1 MTMYMT
7 PGRFSNKKSEQT
19 ASYKSPLIMLS
30 TAVAIVL
37 FFGVLGSG
45 DPVAFR
51 ITAEDAVVRVPDIV
65 LPARL
70 LAYLMGAIGLVMAVA
85 AWLIVRSGKPVSR
98 WLNVAFGAVFVT
110 ALLGWVGT
118 GTTVPLTF
126 LLTGTL
132 ALSVPIILGGMSG
145 LLSER
150 VGVVNIAIEGQLL
163 TGAFVAA
170 VVGTITGN
178 LMVALLAAMVAGAL
192 VSMVLASFSIWYLVD
207 QIIVG
212 VVLNVLVI
220 GITNFLYGQWL
231 SRDDEGANFP
241 GTLPFI
247 EIPLL
252 SDLPLLGPIFFD
264 NRLTVYLVFLIVPAL
279 WFMLFKTKLGLRLRA
294 VGEYPLAADTMG
306 INVAA
311 NRFWWVTVGGML
323 AGLGGAALTIGNVGA
338 FVREMSA
345 GQGFIALAAVILGR
359 WHPFTVT
366 AAALLFGFAST
377 FRIWAAQ
384 ANSAIPSDFIAMVP
398 YVVTLIAVAGFVGMV
413 RPPASAG
420 KAYVKE

>member
-1 MTMYMT
+1 VSLAVS
-7 PGRFSNKKSEQT
+7 PGMFSRAGSST
-19 ASYKSPLIMLS
+19 STYKAPIVMAITLGVI
-30 TAVAIVL
+30 AV
-37 FFGVLGSG
+37 FFAALGSAE
-45 DPVAFR
+45 PVAFR
-51 ITAEDAVVRVPDIV
+51 ITSDTAAIRVPDIAVESRV
-65 LPARL
+65 LAWL
-70 LAYLMGAIGLVMAVA
+70 VVALGAVIA
-85 AWLIVRSGKPVSR
+85 AWSALRVRARRRVSR
-98 WLNVAFGAVFVT
+98 WVNVAFGALFVI
-110 ALLGWVGT
+110 ALLGWVGA
-118 GTTVPLTF
+118 GGVVPITF

-145 LLSER
+145 VLSER

-170 VVGTITGN
+170 VVSTTTGN
-178 LMVALLAAMVAGAL
+178 QLVGIVAAMFAAAV
-192 VSMVLASFSIWYLVD
+192 VSMVLASFSIKFLVD

-220 GITNFLYGQWL
+220 GITNFLYAQWL
-231 SRDDEGANFP
+231 SRDERSFNLP

-247 EIPLL
+247 KIPLL
-252 SDLPLLGPIFFD
+252 SDIPMVGPIFFD
-264 NRLTVYLVFLIVPAL
+264 NRLTVYLVFLVVPLL
-279 WFMLFKTKLGLRLRA
+279 WFVLFKTKYGLRLRA
-294 VGEYPLAADTMG
+294 VGEYPLAADTVG

-323 AGLGGAALTIGNVGA
+323 AGLGGAALSIGNVGS

-384 ANSAIPSDFIAMVP
+384 ANSAIPSDFIAMIP
-398 YVVTLIAVAGFVGMV
+398 YLVTLIAVAGFVGKV

-420 KAYVKE
+420 KSYVKE

>member
-1 MTMYMT
+1 MSLAVS
-7 PGRFSNKKSEQT
+7 PGMFSARRGGSSAFK
-19 ASYKSPLIMLS
+19 APAVMAGAVVIM
-30 TAVAIVL
+30 VL
-37 FFGVLGSG
+37 FFGVFGSAE
-45 DPVAFR
+45 PVAFR
-51 ITAEDAVVRVPDIV
+51 ITADTAAIRIPDMVVES
-65 LPARL
+65 RL
-70 LAYLMGAIGLVMAVA
+70 LAFVISALGAAIAALTAVRARSAKPSSRLV
-85 AWLIVRSGKPVSR
+85 
-98 WLNVAFGAVFVT
+98 NVVFGALFVL
-110 ALLGWVGT
+110 ALLGWVGA
-118 GTTVPLTF
+118 GGVVPITF
-126 LLTGTL
+126 LITGTL

-145 LLSER
+145 VLSER

-170 VVGTITGN
+170 VVATTTQN
-178 LMVALLAAMVAGAL
+178 LLLGVVAAMFAAAV
-192 VSMVLASFSIWYLVD
+192 VSMVLASFSIKFLVD

-220 GITNFLYGQWL
+220 GITNFLYAQWL
-231 SRDDEGANFP
+231 SRDEKSYNFP
-241 GTLPFI
+241 GTLPFVK
-247 EIPLL
+247 IPVL
-252 SDLPLLGPIFFD
+252 SDIPLLGPVFFD
-264 NRLTVYLVFLIVPAL
+264 NRLTVYLVFLIVPLL
-279 WFMLFKTKLGLRLRA
+279 WFILFKTKYGLRLRA
-294 VGEYPLAADTMG
+294 VGEHPLAADTVG
-306 INVAA
+306 INVAL

-323 AGLGGAALTIGNVGA
+323 AGLGGAALSIGNVGS

-384 ANSAIPSDFIAMVP
+384 ANSAIPSDFIAMIP
-398 YVVTLIAVAGFVGMV
+398 YVVTLIAVAGFVGKV